1 MTKEKDETKP
11 KKKRKLKWQ
20 VKLFLLILFIII
32 YAFFIGPKGIFIKDY
47 SIKTS
52 KISNLSSGIKILQ
65 ISDIYYGST
74 INKSD
79 IKKIVKKIN
88 ENNVDVVIFT
98 GDLISKNYDITDEDK
113 TFLKKWLNKIDTE
126 LGKYYTTGEEDFED
140 TNEILGMAGFTNL
153 NNNPQS
159 IYNESNIPI
168 IIMDKSVNK
177 EYLEDENNSTY
188 FKILAIH
195 DPDDIDDFNDANIDM
210 AIAGH
215 TLNGEINIPK
225 LRELFISSKYKKGYQ
240 KVGNT
245 KLYINAGCGT
255 KGIKVRLFN
264 HPTLNLYRINKTST
278 K

>member
-1 MTKEKDETKP
+1 MTKEKDETKH

-47 SIKTS
+47 NIKTG

-126 LGKYYTTGEEDFED
+126 LGKYYTTGEEDFE
-140 TNEILGMAGFTNL
+140 A
-153 NNNPQS
+153 
-159 IYNESNIPI
+159 
-168 IIMDKSVNK
+168 
-177 EYLEDENNSTY
+177 LEDVE
-188 FKILAIH
+188 
-195 DPDDIDDFNDANIDM
+195 
-210 AIAGH
+210 
-215 TLNGEINIPK
+215 
-225 LRELFISSKYKKGYQ
+225 
-240 KVGNT
+240 
-245 KLYINAGCGT
+245 
-255 KGIKVRLFN
+255 
-264 HPTLNLYRINKTST
+264 
-278 K
+278 

>member
-47 SIKTS
+47 NIKTS

-74 INKSD
+74 INKSN

-159 IYNESNIPI
+159 IYDESNTPI

-177 EYLEDENNSTY
+177 EYLESGEAAPY

-195 DPDDIDDFNDANIDM
+195 NPDDIDDFNDANIDM

>member
-1 MTKEKDETKP
+1 MTKEKDETKH

-20 VKLFLLILFIII
+20 VKLFLLISFIII

-47 SIKTS
+47 NIKTS

-126 LGKYYTTGEEDFED
+126 LGKYYTT
-140 TNEILGMAGFTNL
+140 L
-153 NNNPQS
+153 NNNPQR
-159 IYNESNIPI
+159 IYDESNTPI

-177 EYLEDENNSTY
+177 EYLESGEAAPY

-195 DPDDIDDFNDANIDM
+195 NPDDIDDFNDANIDM

>member
-1 MTKEKDETKP
+1 M
-11 KKKRKLKWQ
+11 
-20 VKLFLLILFIII
+20 V
-32 YAFFIGPKGIFIKDY
+32 
-47 SIKTS
+47 
-52 KISNLSSGIKILQ
+52 
-65 ISDIYYGST
+65 
-74 INKSD
+74 
-79 IKKIVKKIN
+79 
-88 ENNVDVVIFT
+88 
-98 GDLISKNYDITDEDK
+98 
-113 TFLKKWLNKIDTE
+113 KKWLNNIDTE

-159 IYNESNIPI
+159 IYDESNTPI

-177 EYLEDENNSTY
+177 DYLESGEAAPY

-195 DPDDIDDFNDANIDM
+195 NPDDIDDFNDANIDM

-240 KVGNT
+240 KVGKT

>member
-1 MTKEKDETKP
+1 VTKEKDETKP

-47 SIKTS
+47 NIKTS

-159 IYNESNIPI
+159 IYDESNTPI
-168 IIMDKSVNK
+168 IIMDKSINK
-177 EYLEDENNSTY
+177 EYLERKMNRNFRIFKAKINIFFYLLKIFPISFILLYFINHVNIIKMLFSIIFLIAYYTIIILTY
-188 FKILAIH
+188 FS
-195 DPDDIDDFNDANIDM
+195 F
-210 AIAGH
+210 
-215 TLNGEINIPK
+215 
-225 LRELFISSKYKKGYQ
+225 
-240 KVGNT
+240 
-245 KLYINAGCGT
+245 
-255 KGIKVRLFN
+255 
-264 HPTLNLYRINKTST
+264 
-278 K
+278 